1 MLQVGTIRVLM
12 VLMGV
17 NSPDQPQLGPLP
29 THLVHGL
36 GALYKLRPGQA
47 HAPWLSLGVLV

>member
-12 VLMGV
+12 VPMGV
-17 NSPDQPQLGPLP
+17 NSYDQPLP

-36 GALYKLRPGQA
+36 GALFKLRPGQ
-47 HAPWLSLGVLV
+47 VLVPQLCLF